1 MIPRLPCDR
10 PVLLRLTN
18 NNIERW
24 QLPRGQICP
33 NKTGML
39 RTRKGHLDSLY
50 ARTSKVMCFYRN
62 GRQGRVEIGDLL
74 SLSHSLA
81 EGNEKIGPLRFEN
94 KIRGAGSVGVN
105 DSFTMNAK
113 NTLGC
118 SLPLQT
124 CQSISICRRKWRR
137 SDGGRERERQERG
150 LKWAFLAVKMT
161 SGPLLRGIPTEYD
174 IFVNG
179 KRC

>member
-1 MIPRLPCDR
+1 
-10 PVLLRLTN
+10 
-18 NNIERW
+18 
-24 QLPRGQICP
+24 
-33 NKTGML
+33 
-39 RTRKGHLDSLY
+39 
-50 ARTSKVMCFYRN
+50 MCFYRN
-62 GRQGRVEIGDLL
+62 GRQGRVDISDLL
-74 SLSHSLA
+74 ALSLA

-137 SDGGRERERQERG
+137 SDGGRGRGEAGAGPKMGISGRQDDVW
-150 LKWAFLAVKMT
+150 L
-161 SGPLLRGIPTEYD
+161 PLPRIPTEYD